1 MWTAWELS
9 ELQGT
14 LRDIKLEDVLT
25 EDEIMIIKDNSTRY
39 MNLKNEIKV
48 PKHKDKVK
56 QTFLSYDKFNYQVK
70 TILLKQIDGGIY
82 MDMWV
87 C

>member
-56 QTFLSYDKFNYQVK
+56 
-70 TILLKQIDGGIY
+70 
-82 MDMWV
+82 
-87 C
+87 

>member
-1 MWTAWELS
+1 MPNMSNLKMWTAWELS

-25 EDEIMIIKDNSTRY
+25 EDEIMVIKDNSTRY

-48 PKHKDKVK
+48 PKHKDKVN
-56 QTFLSYDKFNYQVK
+56 FCLARLIIYSN
-70 TILLKQIDGGIY
+70 LRLKRF
-82 MDMWV
+82 